1 MSAEQPGSEHV
12 GVSLPV
18 KRVYGGPKGD
28 AEKRINADAMR
39 ERLEKGQIA
48 IYLVAIGLGIAIGL
62 LVPSAGT
69 RLEHGITPILAALIY
84 TTFLQIPLADLRGAL
99 ANRRFLGALLVAN
112 FLIIPLVVWGLF
124 QMVPDNPA
132 VQLGILLVL
141 LTPCIDYVVVFTHLG
156 RGDARLVLAATPT
169 LLIVQILLL
178 PVYLWLFLGSDSAE
192 LLRAEPSLEAFLWLF
207 AAPLILAWLTEL
219 WAKRHSFGVRFT
231 RTMAWGPVPLM
242 ALTLFFVIGAE
253 IPRIQEAFGDVLA
266 IVPIYAAYVFIAP
279 ATGLAVARLFA
290 LTPEA
295 SRALMFSTGT
305 RNSLVVLPLALA
317 APFGGGLVAA
327 VVVTQTLV
335 ELLAEL
341 TYIKLVP
348 RLVIGPGKIGLDPK

>member
-1 MSAEQPGSEHV
+1 
-12 GVSLPV
+12 
-18 KRVYGGPKGD
+18 
-28 AEKRINADAMR
+28 MR

-48 IYLVAIGLGIAIGL
+48 IYLVAIGLGIATGL
-62 LVPSAGT
+62 LAPSAGT

-99 ANRRFLGALLVAN
+99 SNRRFLGALLVAN
-112 FLIIPLVVWGLF
+112 FLIIPPVVWGLL
-124 QMVPDNPA
+124 QMAPANPA

-156 RGDARLVLAATPT
+156 RGDSRLVLAATPT

-178 PVYLWLFLGSDSAE
+178 PLYLWLFLGSNSAE
-192 LLRAEPSLEAFLWLF
+192 LLRPGPFLQAFLWLI

-219 WAKRHSFGVRFT
+219 WSRSHRSGAHFT
-231 RTMAWGPVPLM
+231 KTMAWGPVPLM
-242 ALTLFFVIGAE
+242 ASTLFLVTGAE

-266 IVPIYAAYVFIAP
+266 ILPIYAAYVVIAP
-279 ATGLAVARLFA
+279 VTGLAVARLFA
-290 LTPEA
+290 LTPGA
-295 SRALMFSTGT
+295 SRALMFSAGT

-317 APFGGGLVAA
+317 APFGGGLVVA

-341 TYIKLVP
+341 AYIKLVP
-348 RLVIGPGKIGLDPK
+348 RLIIEPGKIGSDRN